1 MMVKSW
7 HGVLLGGVLCAAPA
21 VAGADDSAVGRVRDA
36 VGAGTAR
43 LQDVLAR
50 HVPFVR
56 KSRPDWIL
64 EQDSDA
70 PDPEAIVSGDIPQL
84 VLQESR
90 RDGTDMLTLR
100 YPLGTH
106 GPWRA
111 YAGAGLSQV
120 VYYGVGTGA
129 PELVALSDRERVLGA
144 AAEFGAELRLNS
156 RLMMHADLRWA
167 DLHENAVLL
176 KSEQGLVGADAL
188 SLGVSVGWRF
198 R

>member
-7 HGVLLGGVLCAAPA
+7 HGVLLGGVLCSAAA

-50 HVPFVR
+50 HVPLVR
-56 KSRPDWIL
+56 RSRPEWIL